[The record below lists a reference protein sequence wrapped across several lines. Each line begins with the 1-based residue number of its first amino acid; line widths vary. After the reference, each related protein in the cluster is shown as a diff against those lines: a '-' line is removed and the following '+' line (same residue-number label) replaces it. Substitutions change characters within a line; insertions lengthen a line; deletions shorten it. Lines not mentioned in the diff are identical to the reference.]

1 MTQKGTTMTLFS
13 FESHVQTILTA
24 LLLAGIIWT
33 MSTLQGLTV
42 EVAEL
47 RVEVANLKAQIAAT
61 Q

>member
-1 MTQKGTTMTLFS
+1 MTQKGTPMTIFS

-47 RVEVANLKAQIAAT
+47 RVEVSNLKAQIAAT